1 MCYKVQDHIKY
12 KVMDRV
18 MLSLRL
24 HSLEI
29 FLNKI
34 ENSKTEKER
43 MTLALEASQFSD
55 KIMKLTP
62 EDQIIHSNLDF
73 FSLAVFADNIT
84 WARECL
90 NSIKNSSV
98 NYF

>member
-1 MCYKVQDHIKY
+1 MCYKVQELTKHK
-12 KVMDRV
+12 V

-24 HSLEI
+24 HTLEI

-34 ENSKTEKER
+34 ENTKTEKER

-62 EDQIIHSNLDF
+62 EDHIIHPNLDF
-73 FSLAVFADNIT
+73 FSLAVFANNIT

>member
-1 MCYKVQDHIKY
+1 MCYKVQECTKHK
-12 KVMDRV
+12 V

-24 HSLEI
+24 HTLEI

-34 ENSKTEKER
+34 ENTKNEKER

-55 KIMKLTP
+55 KIIKLTP
-62 EDQIIHSNLDF
+62 EDHIIHQNLDF